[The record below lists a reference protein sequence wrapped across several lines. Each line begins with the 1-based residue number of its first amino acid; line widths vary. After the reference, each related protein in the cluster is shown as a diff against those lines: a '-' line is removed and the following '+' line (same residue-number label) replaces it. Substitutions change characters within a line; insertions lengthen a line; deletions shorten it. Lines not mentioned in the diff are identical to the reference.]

1 MLETGNSAAPS
12 GPQSNENL
20 PLCRS
25 RQGGVIESLS
35 EKENSLLEQKKSRLF
50 VRQIE
55 AYDDTLLSRAMEEIF
70 NASAAIQQLT
80 AESRVLLKPNLLA
93 KHVPEHAVTTHPAV
107 VRAVIRAL
115 KQRGI
120 TRITVADS
128 PGGVYTP
135 AVMKPLYRQSGLQ
148 AVCEEEGVA
157 LYTACEWGERACE
170 HFDLVPRFSWIQPA
184 LEADCII
191 NLPKVKTHVMMAMSC
206 AVKNLFGLVPGLQ
219 KAEFH
224 MRFPEKD
231 HFARM
236 LVDLCETAKP
246 ALTIADGI
254 LAMEGDGP
262 AGGQPRE
269 LGLLL
274 ASEDPYLV
282 DLAVCRVMN
291 FPPEQVAY
299 LACAIRR
306 NLCAASLDLSL
317 VEGEEALLLPR
328 TDYRMPESYVAI
340 NFSGKRTR
348 AIRWLF
354 PWLEKCAAPWPVI
367 ARRRCIGC
375 GKCAEIC
382 PGHTIHV
389 SGGKASIA
397 PQNCIRCFCCHEM
410 CPVKAIDVKRFF
422 AFH

>member
-1 MLETGNSAAPS
+1 MNHPNS
-12 GPQSNENL
+12 
-20 PLCRS
+20 C
-25 RQGGVIESLS
+25 
-35 EKENSLLEQKKSRLF
+35 LF
-50 VRQIE
+50 VRQME
-55 AYDDTLLSRAMEEIF
+55 RYDDSLLTQAIEEIF
-70 NASAAIQQLT
+70 SQSSAMQQLT
-80 AESRVLLKPNLLA
+80 PDSRVLLKPNLLA
-93 KHVPEHAVTTHPAV
+93 KHTPERAVTTHPAV

-115 KQRGI
+115 KKRGVQHI
-120 TRITVADS
+120 TLADS

-157 LYTACEWGERACE
+157 LYTACEWGEHACSS
-170 HFDLVPRFSWIQPA
+170 FDLVPRFSWIQPA

-191 NLPKVKTHVMMAMSC
+191 NLPKVKTHVMMGMSC

-224 MRFPEKD
+224 MRFPEKQ

-236 LVDLCETAKP
+236 LVDLCEAARP

-262 AGGQPRE
+262 AGGQPRN

-274 ASEDPYLV
+274 ASEDPYLL

-291 FPPEQVAY
+291 FPPQQVEY
-299 LACAIRR
+299 LACAMQRG
-306 NLCAASLDLSL
+306 LCADTFDESCA
-317 VEGEEALLLPR
+317 EGDVEALFPR
-328 TDYRMPESYVAI
+328 TDYQMPESYVAI

-348 AIRWLF
+348 AIRWLI
-354 PWLEKCAAPWPVI
+354 PLVEKLAAPRPVI
-367 ARRRCIGC
+367 ARSRCIGC

-389 SGGKASIA
+389 NDGKAAIA
-397 PQNCIRCFCCHEM
+397 PQGCIRCFCCHEM

>member
-1 MLETGNSAAPS
+1 MNNQNSP
-12 GPQSNENL
+12 
-20 PLCRS
+20 
-25 RQGGVIESLS
+25 
-35 EKENSLLEQKKSRLF
+35 LF
-50 VRQIE
+50 VRHIE
-55 AYDDTLLSRAMEEIF
+55 HYDDGFLTQAIEEIF
-70 NASAAIQQLT
+70 AKSSAIEQLT
-80 AESRVLLKPNLLA
+80 PDSRVLLKPNLLA
-93 KHVPEHAVTTHPAV
+93 KHVPERAVTTHPAV

-115 KQRGI
+115 KKRGI
-120 TRITVADS
+120 HQITVADS

-148 AVCEEEGVA
+148 AVCEEEGVSV
-157 LYTACEWGERACE
+157 YTACEWGERACTG
-170 HFDLVPRFSWIQPA
+170 FDLVPRFSWIQPA

-191 NLPKVKTHVMMAMSC
+191 NLPKVKTHIMMGMSC

-224 MRFPEKD
+224 MRFPEKQ

-236 LVDLCETAKP
+236 LVDLCEAARP

-262 AGGQPRE
+262 AGGMPRN

-291 FPPEQVAY
+291 FPPQQVEY

-306 NLCAASLDLSL
+306 GLCANEFEESRA
-317 VEGEEALLLPR
+317 EGDTDALFPR
-328 TDYRMPESYVAI
+328 TDYQMPESYVDI

-354 PWLEKCAAPWPVI
+354 PWLEKRAAPRPVI
-367 ARRRCIGC
+367 ARSRCIGC

-382 PGHTIHV
+382 PGHTIQV
-389 SGGKASIA
+389 SNGKASIA
-397 PQNCIRCFCCHEM
+397 PQGCIRCFCCHEM

>member
-1 MLETGNSAAPS
+1 MNN
-12 GPQSNENL
+12 QN
-20 PLCRS
+20 
-25 RQGGVIESLS
+25 
-35 EKENSLLEQKKSRLF
+35 SRLF
-50 VRQIE
+50 VRRME
-55 AYDDTLLSRAMEEIF
+55 EYDDALLTQAVEEIF
-70 NASAAIQQLT
+70 ADSAAMQQLT
-80 AESRVLLKPNLLA
+80 PDSRVLLKPNLLA
-93 KHVPEHAVTTHPAV
+93 KHVPERAVTTHPAV

-115 KQRGI
+115 KKRGI
-120 TRITVADS
+120 QHITVADS

-148 AVCEEEGVA
+148 AVCEEEGAV
-157 LYTACEWGERACE
+157 LYTACEWGERACTD
-170 HFDLVPRFSWIQPA
+170 FDLVPRFSWIQPA

-191 NLPKVKTHVMMAMSC
+191 NLPKVKTHVMMGMSC

-224 MRFPEKD
+224 MRFPEKE

-236 LVDLCETAKP
+236 LVDLCEAARP

-262 AGGQPRE
+262 AGGQPRK

-282 DLAVCRVMN
+282 DLAVCRVMH
-291 FPPEQVAY
+291 FPPQQVEY
-299 LACAIRR
+299 LACAMRR
-306 NLCAASLDLSL
+306 GLCADAF
-317 VEGEEALLLPR
+317 EESRAQGDADALFPR
-328 TDYRMPESYVAI
+328 TDYQMPESYVAV

-354 PWLEKCAAPWPVI
+354 PWLEKHAAPRPVI
-367 ARRRCIGC
+367 VRSRCIGC

-382 PGHTIHV
+382 PGHTIQV
-389 SGGKASIA
+389 SAGKARIS
-397 PQNCIRCFCCHEM
+397 PQGCIRCFCCHEM